1 MPALIQQAIAYQA
14 RPTQAPGDNRY
25 ARLVAQSVTVAECI
39 ELDGV
44 SEQAK
49 QSLEGPL
56 FEDVDLDKLFEA
68 LPAVLEAD
76 KAFAELLG

>member
-1 MPALIQQAIAYQA
+1 M
-14 RPTQAPGDNRY
+14 
-25 ARLVAQSVTVAECI
+25 AECI
-39 ELDGV
+39 DQSGV
-44 SEQAK
+44 SDQAK

-56 FEDVDLDKLFEA
+56 FEEVDLDKLFEA

>member
-1 MPALIQQAIAYQA
+1 M
-14 RPTQAPGDNRY
+14 
-25 ARLVAQSVTVAECI
+25 TVAECV

-49 QSLEGPL
+49 QSLEGP
-56 FEDVDLDKLFEA
+56 LFEA

>member
-1 MPALIQQAIAYQA
+1 M
-14 RPTQAPGDNRY
+14 
-25 ARLVAQSVTVAECI
+25 TVAECV

-56 FEDVDLDKLFEA
+56 FEEVDLDKLFEA